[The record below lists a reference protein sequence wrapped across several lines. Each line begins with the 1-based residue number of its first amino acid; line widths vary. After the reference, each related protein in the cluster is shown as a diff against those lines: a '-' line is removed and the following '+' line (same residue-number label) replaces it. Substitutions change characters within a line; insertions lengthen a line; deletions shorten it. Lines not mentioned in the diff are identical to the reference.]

1 MLLPLRSWIN
11 GPEKE
16 GDVAPTQQ
24 TSPVLPALGDV
35 LVETRDLSK
44 VFRVGDSRVVALN
57 RVNLQIRRGT
67 FTAVVGTSG
76 SGKST
81 LLNMLG
87 GLEKPTAGD
96 IVVAGQP
103 LHAFSESELVSYR
116 REQVGFIFQSFNLLE
131 SMTAV
136 ENVALPLSFRGVG
149 KSSRLARAR
158 AVLTQLGLGRHL
170 HHKPGQ
176 LSGGQQQRVGIAR
189 AMVVQP
195 RLVFADEPTGNL
207 DSKTSEETL
216 TLFRAVI
223 RRFGQTWIMVTH
235 DRHLAGFADTIV
247 SIGDGRITDI
257 AHTHHDVYNH
267 QPHGQ
272 EVSA

>member
-1 MLLPLRSWIN
+1 M
-11 GPEKE
+11 EE
-16 GDVAPTQQ
+16 GTVASTQLAA
-24 TSPVLPALGDV
+24 PRGVPALGEV

-44 VFRVGDSRVVALN
+44 VYRVGESRVIALN
-57 RVNLQIRRGT
+57 RVDLQIRRGT

-87 GLEKPTAGD
+87 GLEKPTSGK
-96 IVVAGQP
+96 IIVAGQP
-103 LHAFSESELVSYR
+103 LHRFSESQLVSYR

-131 SMTAV
+131 SMTAL
-136 ENVALPLSFRGVG
+136 ENVALPLSFRGVS
-149 KSSRLARAR
+149 KSARLARAR
-158 AVLTQLGLGRHL
+158 VVLTQLGLERHL

-189 AMVVQP
+189 AMAVQP
-195 RLVFADEPTGNL
+195 TLVFADEPTGNL

-216 TLFRAVI
+216 KLFRAVI

-235 DRHLAGFADTIV
+235 DHHLAGFADTIV

-257 AHTHHDVYNH
+257 THTQHHAHHAGEPD
-267 QPHGQ
+267 GQ
-272 EVSA
+272 EESR

>member
-1 MLLPLRSWIN
+1 MSPM
-11 GPEKE
+11 KE
-16 GDVAPTQQ
+16 GTVASTQLADPQ
-24 TSPVLPALGDV
+24 GLPALDEM

-87 GLEKPTAGD
+87 GLEKPTSGE
-96 IVVAGQP
+96 IFVAGQP
-103 LHAFSESELVSYR
+103 LHLFSESQLVSYR

-136 ENVALPLSFRGVG
+136 ENVALPLSFRGIG
-149 KSSRLARAR
+149 KHARLARAR
-158 AVLTQLGLGRHL
+158 VVLTQLGLGRHL

-189 AMVVQP
+189 AMAVQP

-207 DSKTSEETL
+207 DSRTSEETL
-216 TLFRAVI
+216 NLFRAVI

-235 DRHLAGFADTIV
+235 DHHLAGFADTIV

-257 AHTHHDVYNH
+257 THTQHNELL
-267 QPHGQ
+267 HGQ

>member
-1 MLLPLRSWIN
+1 MASMQLADSR
-11 GPEKE
+11 
-16 GDVAPTQQ
+16 A
-24 TSPVLPALGDV
+24 LPALGEV
-35 LVETRDLSK
+35 LVETRDVSK
-44 VFRVGDSRVVALN
+44 VFRVGESRVVALN
-57 RVNLQIRRGT
+57 RVDLQIQRGT

-87 GLEKPTAGD
+87 GLEKPTSGE
-96 IVVAGQP
+96 IFVAGQP
-103 LHAFSESELVSYR
+103 LHLFSESQLVTYR

-131 SMTAV
+131 SMTAL
-136 ENVALPLSFRGVG
+136 ENVALPLSFRGIS
-149 KSSRLARAR
+149 KPARLARAR
-158 AVLTQLGLGRHL
+158 AVLVQLGLERHL

-189 AMVVQP
+189 AMAVQP
-195 RLVFADEPTGNL
+195 TLVFADEPTGNL

-216 TLFRAVI
+216 NLFRAVI

-235 DRHLAGFADTIV
+235 DHHLASFADTIV

-257 AHTHHDVYNH
+257 THTEHNVLHNAE
-267 QPHGQ
+267 QHGQ
-272 EVSA
+272 GVPA

>member
-1 MLLPLRSWIN
+1 M
-11 GPEKE
+11 KE
-16 GDVAPTQQ
+16 GTVAPNQVAAPTE
-24 TSPVLPALGDV
+24 LPALGEV
-35 LVETRDLSK
+35 LVTTRELSK

-81 LLNMLG
+81 LLNMIG
-87 GLEKPTAGD
+87 GMEKPTGGE
-96 IVVAGQP
+96 ILVAGQP
-103 LHAFSESELVSYR
+103 LHQFSESQLVSYR
-116 REQVGFIFQSFNLLE
+116 REQVGFIFQSFNLLQ
-131 SMTAV
+131 SMTAL
-136 ENVALPLSFRGVG
+136 ENVALPLSFRGVS
-149 KSSRLARAR
+149 KHARLARAR
-158 AVLTQLGLGRHL
+158 VVLTQLGLEQHL

-189 AMVVQP
+189 AMAVQP
-195 RLVFADEPTGNL
+195 TLVFADEPTGNL

-216 TLFRAVI
+216 NLFRAVI

-235 DRHLAGFADTIV
+235 DHHLAGFADTIV

-257 AHTHHDVYNH
+257 SHTQHYAPHND